1 MNNNLAV
8 DVDSVESKEK
18 GVGSQNTRLIGLK
31 EGQGERSVAPVGVL
45 TPASCNPEI
54 LYCT

>member
-8 DVDSVESKEK
+8 YVDSVESREK
-18 GVGSQNTRLIGLK
+18 GVGSQNTRLLGLR

-45 TPASCNPEI
+45 TPAS
-54 LYCT
+54 